1 MTDFPNQFKT
11 SLFWEQ
17 ITVISHCMIVLC
29 VCEVMMQSIWNK
41 LEERWS
47 VMASGR
53 ERCAAKRRFRLGFAA
68 GDSPKNF
75 HSFQPDPRLGSGGIF
90 GRGPAVQRRPRQG
103 GQGVNPLGH
112 PLRRLRPPPAAVPGA
127 APAARPGRASTG
139 EAVYIASP
147 ELFLNTLK

>member
-1 MTDFPNQFKT
+1 
-11 SLFWEQ
+11 
-17 ITVISHCMIVLC
+17 
-29 VCEVMMQSIWNK
+29 
-41 LEERWS
+41 
-47 VMASGR
+47 MASGR
-53 ERCAAKRRFRLGFAA
+53 ERCAAKRRFRLGLAA

-75 HSFQPDPRLGSGGIF
+75 YSFQPDPRLGSGGIF

-112 PLRRLRPPPAAVPGA
+112 PLRRLRPPPAAAPGA